1 MCTSLKPN
9 ATRNAVF
16 ISCQNYFY
24 TKTIYLN
31 TLVKAKPLN
40 FERYSRQ
47 SLCDITR
54 FPSACE
60 FCVGRCRDSLSATTH
75 AKSLRREDQGLT

>member
-1 MCTSLKPN
+1 MCTNPKPN

-16 ISCQNYFY
+16 ISCQNYIY

-40 FERYSRQ
+40 FERYSRR
-47 SLCDITR
+47 SLCDIMR
-54 FPSACE
+54 FPSSCE
-60 FCVGRCRDSLSATTH
+60 LCVRRCRDSLSATAH
-75 AKSLRREDQGLT
+75 AKSLHREEQGLT

>member
-1 MCTSLKPN
+1 MHQSQTQRHKECGIHIMSEL
-9 ATRNAVF
+9 F
-16 ISCQNYFY
+16 FY

-54 FPSACE
+54 FPSSYE